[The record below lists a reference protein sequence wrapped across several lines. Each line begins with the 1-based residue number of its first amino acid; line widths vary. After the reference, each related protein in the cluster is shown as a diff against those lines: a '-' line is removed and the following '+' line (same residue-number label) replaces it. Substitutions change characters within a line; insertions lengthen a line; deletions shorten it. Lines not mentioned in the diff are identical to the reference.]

1 MFKKYRHIHFVGI
14 GGIGMS
20 GIAELLINLGYSV
33 SGSDVKE
40 SDITRRLERHGARVY
55 IGHRAEQIEGADV
68 VVVSSAIPPTNPEV
82 VAAQKTA
89 KIPVIKRAEM
99 LAELMRLKYAIL
111 VAGAHGKTTTTSMIA
126 TVLTRGGIDPTVVIG
141 GKLNAWRSNVKLGQ
155 GEFLV
160 AEADESDGTF
170 LLLSPT
176 IAVVTNID
184 AEHLDYYRDLKQI
197 QDTFLE
203 FINKIP
209 FYGRAILCLED
220 ENIQEILPRIKKPL
234 MTYGFTNQA
243 EFQARD
249 IRFSGLK
256 SQYRL
261 FHSGKEIGEI
271 ILNLPGWHN
280 VLNSLAAVAVAT
292 ELEVDLE
299 HIQAGF
305 LDMTGVERRF
315 QIKGERDG
323 IIVLDDYGHH
333 PTEIKAVLKTLA
345 ECYEDKRRIVVFQ
358 PHRFTR
364 TKALF
369 NEFTKAFYQTDILIV
384 TDIYPASE
392 EPIPGVSAEKLAKG
406 ISEHGHG
413 NVVYLPEL
421 SEVLSFLSET
431 AREGDIVL
439 TLGAGDVW
447 KVGEKFLE
455 MKSRQ
460 DQKPDE

>member
-1 MFKKYRHIHFVGI
+1 VFKKYRHIHFVGI

-20 GIAELLINLGYSV
+20 GIAELLLNLGYRV
-33 SGSDVKE
+33 SGSDLKE
-40 SDITRRLERHGARVY
+40 SDLTKRLAKRGATIY

-68 VVVSSAIPPTNPEV
+68 VVVSSAIPSTNPEV
-82 VAAQKTA
+82 VAARKSA

-111 VAGAHGKTTTTSMIA
+111 VAGAHGKTTTTSMVA

-170 LLLSPT
+170 LLLNPT

-184 AEHLDYYRDLKQI
+184 AEHLDYYKDLRDI

-220 ENIQEILPRIKKPL
+220 ENIQQILPRIKKPL
-234 MTYGFTNQA
+234 MTYGFTSQA

-256 SQYRL
+256 SSYRL
-261 FHSGKEIGEI
+261 FHKGKELGEI
-271 ILNLPGWHN
+271 TLNLPGAHN

-292 ELEVDLE
+292 ELEIGLE
-299 HIQAGF
+299 RIQAGF
-305 LDMTGVERRF
+305 MDMTGVERRF

-323 IIVLDDYGHH
+323 ILVLDDYGHH

-345 ECYEDKRRIVVFQ
+345 ECYEDRRKIVVFQ
-358 PHRFTR
+358 PHRYTR

-369 NEFTKAFYQTDILIV
+369 NEFTRSFYQADVLIV

-392 EPIPGVSAEKLAKG
+392 EPIPGVSAEKLAKSIG
-406 ISEHGHG
+406 EHGHG
-413 NVVYLPEL
+413 DVTYLPVF
-421 SEVLSFLSET
+421 SEVLSYLGEI
-431 AREGDIVL
+431 AKEGDVVL

-447 KVGEKFLE
+447 KVGEKFLD
-455 MKSRQ
+455 MKGS
-460 DQKPDE
+460 KP